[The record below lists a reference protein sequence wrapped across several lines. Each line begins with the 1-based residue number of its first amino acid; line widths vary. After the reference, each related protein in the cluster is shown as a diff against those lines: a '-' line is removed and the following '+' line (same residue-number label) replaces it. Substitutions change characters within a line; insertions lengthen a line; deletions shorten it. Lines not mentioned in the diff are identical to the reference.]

1 MRPQRVPP
9 GCLLITARVHRRSEA
24 GPQEVG
30 AAGRPSSRAGVNAG
44 PAWERAQGNGGQVR
58 RDTPDRVPDPEGA
71 SRENR

>member
-1 MRPQRVPP
+1 MPHASTDALRQAP
-9 GCLLITARVHRRSEA
+9 RRWA
-24 GPQEVG
+24 YLGPL